1 MSFLEFKNKFINNV
15 INQNSNIN
23 IQNLKNSLNK
33 IPLIL
38 KNMEGNRLIMIRDLI
53 CDETIGFNYIYQKI
67 YLANMIFLEMSS

>member
-38 KNMEGNRLIMIRDLI
+38 KNM
-53 CDETIGFNYIYQKI
+53 
-67 YLANMIFLEMSS
+67 

>member
-1 MSFLEFKNKFINNV
+1 MNFLEFKNKFINNV

-53 CDETIGFNYIYQKI
+53 CDETIGFNYISEV
-67 YLANMIFLEMSS
+67 YLANMIFFEISS

>member
-1 MSFLEFKNKFINNV
+1 MNFLEFKNKFINNV

-53 CDETIGFNYIYQKI
+53 CDETIGFNYISEV
-67 YLANMIFLEMSS
+67 YLANMIFFEMSS

>member
-1 MSFLEFKNKFINNV
+1 MNFLEFKNKFINNV

-38 KNMEGNRLIMIRDLI
+38 KNMEGNRLILIRDLI
-53 CDETIGFNYIYQKI
+53 CDETIGFNYISEV
-67 YLANMIFLEMSS
+67 YLANMIFFEMSS

>member
-38 KNMEGNRLIMIRDLI
+38 KN
-53 CDETIGFNYIYQKI
+53 KI
-67 YLANMIFLEMSS
+67 WKGIDS

>member
-38 KNMEGNRLIMIRDLI
+38 KNMEGNRLIMIRNLI
-53 CDETIGFNYIYQKI
+53 CDETIGFNYI
-67 YLANMIFLEMSS
+67 